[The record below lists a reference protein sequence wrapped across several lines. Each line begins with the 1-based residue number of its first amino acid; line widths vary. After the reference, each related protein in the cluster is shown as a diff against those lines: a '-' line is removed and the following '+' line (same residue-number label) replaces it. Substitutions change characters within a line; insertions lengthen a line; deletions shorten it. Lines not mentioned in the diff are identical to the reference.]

1 MCHFCS
7 CFHPGIRVLALRR
20 RQIHSPQRAAE
31 SFDPSLQRSQNGDR
45 GGGFDRWPPG
55 IHDLL
60 EEQVSL
66 LKTAHRRSLA
76 DVLHSHEGPSKWT
89 QKYSLSCKFTFNKQ
103 AGQFSE
109 MGCQEWK
116 NTKIC
121 NNFWGNLSTKTW
133 KCSWFLSFYAIVC
146 EDVHLI
152 LSMYRQT
159 EGIWCCGSST
169 RNTICV

>member
-89 QKYSLSCKFTFNKQ
+89 QKNSLSCKFTFNKQ
-103 AGQFSE
+103 AGQFCE
-109 MGCQEWK
+109 MQFQEWK
-116 NTKIC
+116 KEN
-121 NNFWGNLSTKTW
+121 
-133 KCSWFLSFYAIVC
+133 CSEFQYYLKVLMIFVILCDCMRRCPLDFIYASPKWR
-146 EDVHLI
+146 HL
-152 LSMYRQT
+152 M
-159 EGIWCCGSST
+159 
-169 RNTICV
+169 